1 MKKMLIVAT
10 VPSMIGQFNMNN
22 ISILLELGYT
32 VHVACDW
39 NDRSVWTTEKINALK
54 EQLNNLEIKYYQ
66 IDYSRSIFC
75 ITKHLKSYKQTL
87 DLVSKNQYDFI
98 HCHTPIASVI
108 ARLVCKKTNTKCV
121 YTAHGFHFFKGA
133 PLKNWMIF
141 YPIEKWLSKYT
152 DVLIT
157 INKEDYN
164 RAKNKFKMKQLEYVP
179 GVGIDTKKYHL
190 AEFDRNNY
198 RRRLG
203 YSDDDFVILSVGELN
218 KNKNHE
224 VVLKALSKLDNPNI
238 KYMIAGQGE
247 LEEYLLNIAM
257 ELKIDNNFQLL
268 GFRNDIPELLNSS
281 DLFILPSIREGLNV
295 SLMEAMSA
303 DLAIS
308 CSKIRGNV
316 DLIKDKQNGFIFDC
330 DNIIQI
336 VDAIERTMSLSKE
349 SKKSII
355 EYNKRIKENF
365 SLSNVNEQSKKIYYQ
380 INCEEK

>member
-157 INKEDYN
+157 INKEDYK
-164 RAKNKFKMKQLEYVP
+164 RAKSNFKMKKLEYIP
-179 GVGIDTKKYHL
+179 GVGVDVAKIQSIIVDKEKKKEELGID
-190 AEFDRNNY
+190 NN
-198 RRRLG
+198 RK
-203 YSDDDFVILSVGELN
+203 ILISVGELSER
-218 KNKNHE
+218 KNHKIIIE
-224 VVLKALSKLDNPNI
+224 A
-238 KYMIAGQGE
+238 IAGLENITYIICGQGT
-247 LEEYLLNIAM
+247 LKQQLLDFAKKKDVD
-257 ELKIDNNFQLL
+257 LKLL
-268 GFRNDIPELLNSS
+268 GFREDRLELIKISDI
-281 DLFILPSIREGLNV
+281 FVFPSLQEGLPV
-295 SLMEAMSA
+295 ALMEAMACETLCVAS
-303 DLAIS
+303 D
-308 CSKIRGNV
+308 IRGNN
-316 DLIKDKQNGFIFDC
+316 DLIKDNENGFLCNRNDYKQYSTKIVQLFNDAELRRQFIDFNKVKIKKYDGC
-330 DNIIQI
+330 EIKKLMLNIY
-336 VDAIERTMSLSKE
+336 SL
-349 SKKSII
+349 
-355 EYNKRIKENF
+355 F
-365 SLSNVNEQSKKIYYQ
+365 
-380 INCEEK
+380 

>member
-157 INKEDYN
+157 INKEDYK
-164 RAKNKFKMKQLEYVP
+164 RAKSNFKMKKLEYIP
-179 GVGIDTKKYHL
+179 GVGVDVAKIQSIIVDKEKKKEELGID
-190 AEFDRNNY
+190 NN
-198 RRRLG
+198 RK
-203 YSDDDFVILSVGELN
+203 ILISVGELSER
-218 KNKNHE
+218 KNHKIIIE
-224 VVLKALSKLDNPNI
+224 A
-238 KYMIAGQGE
+238 IAGLENITYIICGQGT
-247 LEEYLLNIAM
+247 LKQQLLDFAKKKDVD
-257 ELKIDNNFQLL
+257 LKLL
-268 GFRNDIPELLNSS
+268 GFREDRLELIKISDI
-281 DLFILPSIREGLNV
+281 FVFPSLQEGLPV
-295 SLMEAMSA
+295 ALMEAMACETLCVAS
-303 DLAIS
+303 D
-308 CSKIRGNV
+308 IRGNN
-316 DLIKDKQNGFIFDC
+316 DLIKDNENGFLCNRNDYK
-330 DNIIQI
+330 QYSTKI
-336 VDAIERTMSLSKE
+336 VQLLMMQ
-349 SKKSII
+349 
-355 EYNKRIKENF
+355 N
-365 SLSNVNEQSKKIYYQ
+365 
-380 INCEEK
+380 